1 MKKILVVDDSDY
13 VLESTSV
20 LLALEGYEVFTASN
34 GLEGYQKALEIL
46 PDLILCDI
54 QMPIMDGYAMLE
66 KIRSNPQ
73 TESIPFI
80 FLTAFGEK
88 ENIRQGMVRGAD
100 DYITKPFTH
109 SEIVEALNTQW
120 KKQESLQRQ
129 MKEKVQSVGKTI
141 TSSLPHEFRT
151 VLNEVIGSAKIILSS
166 YDILNKEDILE
177 IASDIVKSSNRLI
190 KIIENFI
197 IYTKI
202 EAFANNPEM
211 KSQLRKHYTDEPFA
225 IVQDIALMKSQNY
238 SRERDLIIEE
248 CRENV
253 SLEISSDSFYKI
265 VDELLD
271 NAFKFSEKGNKVRVS
286 SGLEGNL
293 AYLEIS
299 DQGRGISPEKLK
311 LIDTLT
317 QFERDVYEQQGL
329 GMGLI
334 IAKRLV
340 EVHDGK
346 FQITSETNK
355 GTTVKIWLHCIIN
368 ETFH

>member
-20 LLALEGYEVFTASN
+20 LLTLEGYEVFTANN
-34 GLEGYQKALEIL
+34 GQEGYQKALEIL

-54 QMPIMDGYAMLE
+54 QMPVMDGYTMLE
-66 KIRSNPQ
+66 RIRSNPK

-88 ENIRQGMVRGAD
+88 QNIREGMIRGAD

-109 SEIVEALNTQW
+109 QEIVEALNTQW
-120 KKQESLQRQ
+120 KKQELLHRQ
-129 MKEKVQSVGKTI
+129 MKEKVKTVGKTI

-166 YDILNKEDILE
+166 FDILNKEDILE
-177 IASDIVKSSNRLI
+177 IASDIVNSSNRLI

-202 EAFANNPEM
+202 EAIANNLEM
-211 KSQLRKHYTDEPFA
+211 MSQLRMHYTDEPSS
-225 IVQDIALMKSQNY
+225 IIQDIATMKSVNY
-238 SRERDLIIEE
+238 SRESDLIFEE
-248 CRENV
+248 CHGNI

-271 NAFKFSEKGNKVRVS
+271 NAFKFSKKGQIVKIS
-286 SGLEGNL
+286 CGIEGDL
-293 AYLEIS
+293 AYFVIS
-299 DQGRGISPEKLK
+299 DQGRGISQEKLK

-317 QFERDVYEQQGL
+317 QFEREVYEQQGM

-334 IAKRLV
+334 IAKRMV
-340 EVHDGK
+340 E
-346 FQITSETNK
+346 
-355 GTTVKIWLHCIIN
+355 
-368 ETFH
+368 